1 MKKVFYIHTQSDLH
15 LHTTLVNSAQVNERD
30 NGEVSKDKIAL
41 GVNALQKT
49 DIFNVLSLTTAWD
62 NYRMMKH
69 IIDANAAFSVVE

>member
-1 MKKVFYIHTQSDLH
+1 M
-15 LHTTLVNSAQVNERD
+15 NEKD
-30 NGEVSKDKIAL
+30 NGEVSKDQIAL

-49 DIFNVLSLTTAWD
+49 ESFNMLSLSTAWD